1 MFMEKKRLITTND
14 NYSYKLEQVPELVGS
29 ETASARRVRKHRENK
44 KALQCNT
51 GVTKCIGDID
61 IDIETSFTVSCKLIK
76 ILVVVY
82 FINETKSYG
91 YSFKIHMT

>member
-1 MFMEKKRLITTND
+1 MIFIITKTYTNISID
-14 NYSYKLEQVPELVGS
+14 N
-29 ETASARRVRKHRENK
+29 AR
-44 KALQCNT
+44 CNYNRST
-51 GVTKCIGDID
+51 GIG
-61 IDIETSFTVSCKLIK
+61 IETSFIVSCKLIK

>member
-1 MFMEKKRLITTND
+1 MILIITLTYTNISID
-14 NYSYKLEQVPELVGS
+14 N
-29 ETASARRVRKHRENK
+29 AR
-44 KALQCNT
+44 CNYNRST
-51 GVTKCIGDID
+51 GIGIG
-61 IDIETSFTVSCKLIK
+61 IGIETTFNISCKLIK

>member
-1 MFMEKKRLITTND
+1 MD
-14 NYSYKLEQVPELVGS
+14 
-29 ETASARRVRKHRENK
+29 
-44 KALQCNT
+44 
-51 GVTKCIGDID
+51 IGIRIAMDIG
-61 IDIETSFTVSCKLIK
+61 IGIGIGIETTFNISCKLIK

>member
-1 MFMEKKRLITTND
+1 MILIITLTYTNISID
-14 NYSYKLEQVPELVGS
+14 N
-29 ETASARRVRKHRENK
+29 AR
-44 KALQCNT
+44 CNYNRST
-51 GVTKCIGDID
+51 GIGIV
-61 IDIETSFTVSCKLIK
+61 IETTFNISCKLIK

>member
-1 MFMEKKRLITTND
+1 MIFIITKTYTNISID
-14 NYSYKLEQVPELVGS
+14 N
-29 ETASARRVRKHRENK
+29 AR
-44 KALQCNT
+44 CNYNRST
-51 GVTKCIGDID
+51 GIGIDID
-61 IDIETSFTVSCKLIK
+61 IDIETSFNVSCKLIK